1 MDWTESLRRAV
12 DFMEQNIL
20 SDITPDDV
28 AKAVCISPFYLERG
42 FKVMTG
48 FSIGEYVR
56 NRRLYL
62 SALDILSGNE
72 KVIDIALKYGY
83 DTPESYTKAF
93 TRFHG
98 RITGTAQKRASQTAY
113 ISPSENQGHH
123 TRRK

>member
-12 DFMEQNIL
+12 DFMEKNLLENI
-20 SDITPDDV
+20 SPDDV

-48 FSIGEYVR
+48 FSIGEYIR

-62 SALDILSGNE
+62 SALDILSGSE

-98 RITGTAQKRASQTAY
+98 V
-113 ISPSENQGHH
+113 SPVQL
-123 TRRK
+123 RKEPH